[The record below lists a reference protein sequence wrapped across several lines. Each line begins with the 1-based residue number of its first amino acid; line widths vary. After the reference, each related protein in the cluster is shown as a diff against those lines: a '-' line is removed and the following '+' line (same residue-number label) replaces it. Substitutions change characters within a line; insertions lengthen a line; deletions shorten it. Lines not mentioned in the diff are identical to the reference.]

1 MKTDNELNAHLQ
13 MMKDISAQNARDV
26 NKDLQIVNDNLKK
39 TYYK

>member
-1 MKTDNELNAHLQ
+1 MDNELNAHIQ

-26 NKDLQIVNDNLKK
+26 NRDRQIVNDNLKN